1 MKDYSNSKIV
11 CDLVETKIWSAKS
24 VFLGERA
31 EFKCEYCGRDLL
43 SSVNDYKDW
52 QEDHIV
58 PKSKGGDNDD
68 VNNLAVSCRPCN
80 VNWKAK
86 WDPRTVCGENASREE
101 LVEAARNYVT
111 QRKKEAMED
120 LIIFRKIAYGKS

>member
-1 MKDYSNSKIV
+1 LKDYLNSKIV
-11 CDLVETKIWSAKS
+11 RDLVGTKIWSAKS
-24 VFLGERA
+24 AFLGERA
-31 EFKCEYCGRDLL
+31 GFKCEYCGRDL
-43 SSVNDYKDW
+43 SASVNDYKDW

-86 WDPRTVCGENASREE
+86 WDPSTVCGDNASREE
-101 LVEAARNYVT
+101 LIEAVRKHVA
-111 QRKKEAMED
+111 QRKTKAMKD
-120 LIIFRKIAYGKS
+120 LITFRNIVYAKS